1 MHLGRRLFTCLQ
13 MFPQQSIHGLQK
25 QPPHRLQRMKSHGET
40 KEIMFPFLSFLPAL
54 LLLLHYNNHPPSP
67 QPPQQSTSDL
77 IKTKRHI
84 IIITFALHKT
94 ETIFLCNNCSPTRGD
109 IKICRPSVR
118 MHCLSVCLGGSSCID
133 AISAPSTV
141 HFSPRALT
149 DRLEVI
155 PPKLQQQQQ
164 QMDAVLR
171 GCLKGLLL
179 LLLPS
184 SASLTTH
191 APSLNIRFHIHRY
204 APTKHT
210 ITK

>member
-1 MHLGRRLFTCLQ
+1 

-40 KEIMFPFLSFLPAL
+40 KEIMFPFLSFLPA

-109 IKICRPSVR
+109 IKICRPSVW
-118 MHCLSVCLGGSSCID
+118 MHCLSVSAALHASMLFLHQVQSISLRAHLQIVSKWFRQSCSSNNNKWMQCLGAVSKACSS
-133 AISAPSTV
+133 SSS
-141 HFSPRALT
+141 H
-149 DRLEVI
+149 
-155 PPKLQQQQQ
+155 
-164 QMDAVLR
+164 
-171 GCLKGLLL
+171 LLL
-179 LLLPS
+179 L
-184 SASLTTH
+184 
-191 APSLNIRFHIHRY
+191 
-204 APTKHT
+204 
-210 ITK
+210 